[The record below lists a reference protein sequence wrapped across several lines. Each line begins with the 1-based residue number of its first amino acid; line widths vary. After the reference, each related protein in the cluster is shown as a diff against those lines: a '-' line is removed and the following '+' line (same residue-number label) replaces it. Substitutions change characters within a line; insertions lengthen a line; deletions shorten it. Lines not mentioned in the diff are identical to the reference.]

1 MPKINYIFK
10 WGGQIT
16 LIAEREKE
24 NKYKISKLAEITES
38 EIKGNREL
46 VVDNARGVSESIETS
61 VTFADQIEYLHEALK
76 SEAAVIVS
84 SYEICEQVESDLKA
98 KKTFLLTDHPRR
110 VYAKIADILTPRPYE
125 NKEISERAVVDQSSD
140 LGKNLSIH
148 PGVVIAENVQIGDNS
163 IIAPGVIIG
172 PDVKIGENCLLH
184 PGVIIERDTI
194 IENDVI
200 IQSGAVIGSDGFGFA
215 TDESGHHKIPQQG
228 NVIIESKVEIGANVT
243 IDRGASGPT
252 IIKKGT
258 KLDNLIQIGHNV
270 EVGEES
276 LLVAQSGIAG
286 STTLGRRV
294 TLGGQAGVVGHINL
308 ADNTIAAAR
317 AMVTSRT
324 NAGDFISGAPA
335 QIHRDA
341 LKEQAYLRRLP
352 KYIERIKELEKR
364 ITELEK

>member
-1 MPKINYIFK
+1 
-10 WGGQIT
+10 
-16 LIAEREKE
+16 LIVKNVKE
-24 NKYKISKLAEITES
+24 NKYKISKLAEMTNS
-38 EIKGNREL
+38 EVKGDQEI
-46 VVDNARGVSESIETS
+46 VVDNASGVAESINTS
-61 VTFADQIEYLHEALK
+61 VTFADKKEYLNEALK
-76 SEAAVIVS
+76 SKAAVIVS
-84 SYEICEQVESDLKA
+84 SYKICEEVESDLKA

-125 NKEISERAVVDQSSD
+125 SANISERAVVDPSCD
-140 LGKNLSIH
+140 LGRDLSIH
-148 PGVVIAENVQIGDNS
+148 SGVVIAENVKIGDNS

-172 PDVKIGENCLLH
+172 PDVEIGENCLLH

-194 IENDVI
+194 IKNCVI

-228 NVIIESKVEIGANVT
+228 NVIIESEVEIGANVT

-286 STTLGRRV
+286 STKLGRRV

-324 NAGDFISGAPA
+324 NKGDFISGAPA
-335 QIHRDA
+335 QLHRDA

-364 ITELEK
+364 LAELEK

>member
-1 MPKINYIFK
+1 MIVKNV
-10 WGGQIT
+10 
-16 LIAEREKE
+16 KE
-24 NKYKISKLAEITES
+24 NKYKISKLAEMTNS
-38 EIKGNREL
+38 EVKGDQEI
-46 VVDNARGVSESIETS
+46 VVDNASGVAESINTS
-61 VTFADQIEYLHEALK
+61 VTFADKKEYLNEALK
-76 SEAAVIVS
+76 SKAAVIVS
-84 SYEICEQVESDLKA
+84 SYKICEEVESDLKA

-125 NKEISERAVVDQSSD
+125 SANISERAVVDPSCD
-140 LGKNLSIH
+140 LGRDLSIH
-148 PGVVIAENVQIGDNS
+148 SGVVIAENVKIGDNS

-172 PDVKIGENCLLH
+172 PDVEIGENCLLH

-194 IENDVI
+194 IKNCVI

-228 NVIIESKVEIGANVT
+228 NVIIESEVEIGANVT

-286 STTLGRRV
+286 STKLGRRV

-324 NAGDFISGAPA
+324 NKGDFISGAPA
-335 QIHRDA
+335 QLHRDA

-364 ITELEK
+364 LAELEK

>member
-1 MPKINYIFK
+1 
-10 WGGQIT
+10 
-16 LIAEREKE
+16 LIAENVKE
-24 NKYKISKLAEITES
+24 NKYKISKLAEMTNS
-38 EIKGNREL
+38 EVKGDQEI
-46 VVDNARGVSESIETS
+46 VVDNACGVAESINSS
-61 VTFADQIEYLHEALK
+61 VTFADQKEYLSEALK
-76 SEAAVIVS
+76 SKAAVIVS
-84 SYEICEQVESDLKA
+84 SYKICEEMESDLKA

-110 VYAKIADILTPRPYE
+110 VYAKIADILTSRPYE
-125 NKEISERAVVDQSSD
+125 NGKISKRAVIDPSCQ
-140 LGKNLSIH
+140 LGKGLSIH
-148 PGVVIAENVQIGDNS
+148 PGVVIAENVKIGDNS

-172 PDVKIGENCLLH
+172 PDVEIDENCLLH

-194 IENDVI
+194 IKNHVI

-215 TDESGHHKIPQQG
+215 TDKSGHHKIPQQG
-228 NVIIESKVEIGANVT
+228 NVIIESEVEIGANVT

-286 STTLGRRV
+286 STKLGRRV

-324 NAGDFISGAPA
+324 NEGDFISGAPA
-335 QIHRDA
+335 QLHRDA

-364 ITELEK
+364 LSELEK

>member
-1 MPKINYIFK
+1 M
-10 WGGQIT
+10 
-16 LIAEREKE
+16 IAENVKE
-24 NKYKISKLAEITES
+24 NKYKISKLAEMTNS
-38 EIKGNREL
+38 EVKGDQEI
-46 VVDNARGVSESIETS
+46 VVDNASGVAESINTS
-61 VTFADQIEYLHEALK
+61 VTFADKKEYLNEALK
-76 SEAAVIVS
+76 SKAAVIVS
-84 SYEICEQVESDLKA
+84 SYKICEEVESDLKA

-125 NKEISERAVVDQSSD
+125 SANISERAVVDPSCD
-140 LGKNLSIH
+140 LGRDLSIH
-148 PGVVIAENVQIGDNS
+148 SGVVIAENVKIGDNS

-172 PDVKIGENCLLH
+172 PDVEIGENCLLH

-194 IENDVI
+194 IKNCVI

-228 NVIIESKVEIGANVT
+228 NVIIESEVEIGANVT

-258 KLDNLIQIGHNV
+258 KLDNLIQIGHTV

-286 STTLGRRV
+286 STKLGRRV

-324 NAGDFISGAPA
+324 NKGDFISGAPA
-335 QIHRDA
+335 QLHRDA

-364 ITELEK
+364 LAELEK